1 MTSLKISLFAIT
13 LATIAVFGGIMPFT
27 SMSTMTK
34 AQTNET
40 NSVPILGGIANL
52 NTVQDDTHVAF
63 TITKNAANN
72 ETTVISQNGTVTEV
86 PGGNVTVVDNG
97 TVVVAPDNSTIT
109 TTPGNTTVIEPPR
122 NETVT
127 PVQPCNCNQT
137 TQPTIPNVVVTP
149 APGQNVTT
157 QAPPETPIPTPI
169 PLPPIEN
176 NTNGPVILPVNNQT
190 GNGGVVGPETGG
202 NTTNTNNTGQ

>member
-1 MTSLKISLFAIT
+1 MTSLNKISLFAIT

-127 PVQPCNCNQT
+127 PVQPCNCNQS
-137 TQPTIPNVVVTP
+137 QPTIPNVVVTP

-176 NTNGPVILPVNNQT
+176 NTNTNTNTNNT
-190 GNGGVVGPETGG
+190 IPGNGGVVGPEAGG